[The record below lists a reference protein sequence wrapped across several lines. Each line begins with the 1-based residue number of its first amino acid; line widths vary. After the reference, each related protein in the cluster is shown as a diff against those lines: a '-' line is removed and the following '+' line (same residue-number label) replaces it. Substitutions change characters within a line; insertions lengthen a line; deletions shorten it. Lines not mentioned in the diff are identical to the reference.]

1 MTRKFPVIVLIVLTA
16 VPFLAAGCRSR
27 VKPKAAPQ
35 TSSTAIDQQIRP
47 VASPDRDFVV
57 EQRAEDPILTA
68 DLEELNRI
76 ARARGWV
83 RDAFFHYDS
92 VTLDAEA
99 RAALDASA
107 QWMRE
112 NPGIALVVEG
122 HCDERGTQQYNLA
135 LGDRRSNMAAD
146 YLSALGIDRSR
157 LQTVSYG
164 EDRPFDEGSHEDA
177 WSQNRRAHLS
187 LVRR

>member
-1 MTRKFPVIVLIVLTA
+1 MTRNVSVILLVALTA
-16 VPFLAAGCRSR
+16 VAFLVAGCRSR
-27 VKPKAAPQ
+27 VKPKTSPRISSAAI
-35 TSSTAIDQQIRP
+35 SEDVRP
-47 VASPDRDFVV
+47 VASPGRDFVI
-57 EQRAEDPILTA
+57 EQRSEDPILTA

-76 ARARGWV
+76 ARERGWV
-83 RDAFFHYDS
+83 RDAFFHFDS

-107 QWMRE
+107 QWLRE
-112 NPGIALVVEG
+112 NPRVALVVEG

-146 YLSALGIDRSR
+146 YLSALGIDRAR

-164 EDRPFDEGSHEDA
+164 EDRPFDGGSHEAA